1 MSNAPL
7 PSIPPS
13 CETEL
18 GREDRIEL
26 AYTAW
31 IEAGGH
37 GNRILLITKAAKQ
50 YGILKSTLADRIR
63 GRKLIS
69 DTYEGQQRITP
80 GEEVV
85 LLA

>member
-1 MSNAPL
+1 MSNVPL

-31 IEAGGH
+31 IEARGH

-50 YGILKSTLADRIR
+50 YSILKSILADRIK
-63 GRKLIS
+63 GRKPIS
-69 DTYEGQQRITP
+69 DAYKG
-80 GEEVV
+80 
-85 LLA
+85 